1 MTILVQREFRVAPA
15 HRAEFERQSRE
26 GLWPTFLE
34 FGARMLAYGRWE
46 FGTNDAAVVT
56 HTAFEDLAHWE
67 ATRPETPNGRGAL
80 HDDSFVAPLVAP
92 FIARY
97 AARGDLVTGVES
109 RLVEVDD
116 EVSDLGVFYRRPGTP
131 AAALPPT
138 FGLGS
143 VVSERTYLLRPGT
156 MPEFRRLSM
165 QVWPWLEQQGGR
177 LVAFGQDPLHTS
189 DEVLTLFA
197 FRSLAD
203 WHRLSR
209 PRADLDPPA
218 DVVQAWNQR
227 AGLILSN
234 QGRLLTVLT
243 DFGAPVPAIATVPP
257 ERAKAPLTS

>member
-1 MTILVQREFRVAPA
+1 VTILVQREFRVAPA

-26 GLWPTFLE
+26 GVWPAFLE

-46 FGTNDAAVVT
+46 FGTHDGAVVT
-56 HTAFEDLAHWE
+56 HTAFEDLAHWQ
-67 ATRPETPNGRGAL
+67 ATRPETPTGRGAL
-80 HDDSFVAPLVAP
+80 YDDPFVAPLVAP
-92 FIARY
+92 FSARY

-109 RLVEVDD
+109 RLIDVDTD
-116 EVSDLGVFYRRPGTP
+116 VSDLGVGYRRPGTE
-131 AAALPPT
+131 AERRGERG
-138 FGLGS
+138 GLGS
-143 VVSERTYLLRPGT
+143 VVSERTYLLRPGSV
-156 MPEFRRLSM
+156 PEFRRLSM

-243 DFGAPVPAIATVPP
+243 DFGAAIPAIPAIPL
-257 ERAKAPLTS
+257 ERPKAPLTP

>member
-1 MTILVQREFRVAPA
+1 VEARVTILVQRQFRVAPE

-26 GLWPTFLE
+26 GLWPAFLE

-46 FGTNDAAVVT
+46 FGGDDAGVVT
-56 HTAFEDLAHWE
+56 HTAYRDFEHWE
-67 ATRPETPNGRGAL
+67 ATRATRPSSSEGGGRGAFYS
-80 HDDSFVAPLVAP
+80 DPFVAPLVEP
-92 FIARY
+92 LLARSQDRGGLVSGSS
-97 AARGDLVTGVES
+97 ARLID
-109 RLVEVDD
+109 VDD
-116 EVSDLGVFYRRPGTP
+116 EASPLDVFYRRPGTE

-138 FGLGS
+138 FGKGS
-143 VVSERTYLLRPGT
+143 VVSERTYLLRPGS
-156 MPEFRRLSM
+156 MPEFRRLSL
-165 QVWPWLEQQGGR
+165 QVWPWLEQRGGR

-189 DEVLTLFA
+189 DEVVTFFA

-227 AGLILSN
+227 AGLIVSN

-243 DFGAPVPAIATVPP
+243 DFGTPVASAGTAP
-257 ERAKAPLTS
+257 S